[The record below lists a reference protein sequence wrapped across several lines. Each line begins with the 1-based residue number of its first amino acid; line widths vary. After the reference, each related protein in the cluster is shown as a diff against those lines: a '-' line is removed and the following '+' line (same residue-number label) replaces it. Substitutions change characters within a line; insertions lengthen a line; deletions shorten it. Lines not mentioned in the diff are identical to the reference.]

1 MVIYSLC
8 FSYSLQDT
16 ILCSSQG
23 YGKLNLSESLMNTH
37 YILHDGP
44 FRSVSRGNKTWKYR
58 CLSILSASYHI
69 VFPSLPGA
77 PKLFEEFQ
85 RAFH

>member
-1 MVIYSLC
+1 MVIYSFC

-23 YGKLNLSESLMNTH
+23 YGKLNLSESLMTTH

-44 FRSVSRGNKTWKYR
+44 FRSVSRGNKTWK
-58 CLSILSASYHI
+58 
-69 VFPSLPGA
+69 
-77 PKLFEEFQ
+77 
-85 RAFH
+85 